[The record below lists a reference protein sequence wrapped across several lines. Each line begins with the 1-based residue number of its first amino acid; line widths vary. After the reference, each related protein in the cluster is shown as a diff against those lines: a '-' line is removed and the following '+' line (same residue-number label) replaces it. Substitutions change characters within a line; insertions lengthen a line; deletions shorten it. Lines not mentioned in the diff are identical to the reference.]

1 MMDTMQS
8 AVLIGHTL
16 VAVLIIVLVLLQR
29 GKGADAGAA
38 FGAGASG
45 TVFGAR
51 GSSNFF
57 SRATAVLATVFFAS
71 SLTLAYMS
79 SQRSTGPE
87 SLLEDA
93 PVLEAPLE
101 PELTGTDGSTDGGEL
116 SDVGEF
122 PELPGLEGSDPAAD
136 DGEMPSLEFDEP
148 VEDDSEQ

>member
-1 MMDTMQS
+1 MDTMQS
-8 AVLIGHTL
+8 VVLVGHTM

-79 SQRSTGPE
+79 SQHSTGPE

-93 PVLEAPLE
+93 PGMDAPLE
-101 PELTGTDGSTDGGEL
+101 PELTGTDGSSDGGEL

-122 PELPGLEGSDPAAD
+122 PELPGLEGSGPAAD
-136 DGEMPSLEFDEP
+136 DSEMPSLEFDEP
-148 VEDDSEQ
+148 VEDDGEQ